1 MLPGLLGRADLEG
14 NVRIPTKWGPGRTLA
29 DEFSTRANSIGFLRL
44 VLATSVLVAHA
55 APLGYGG
62 SNYGHS
68 WTRNQV
74 ELGGFGVYGFFVL
87 SGFLITASG
96 MRFSMARY
104 GWHRFL
110 RIFPGFWACLAV
122 TAFVIAPL
130 VALYERD
137 TLAGFWNHPTG
148 PFDYVVDNV
157 FTGMQQY
164 SISGLLATTPY
175 GELTGGP
182 SAFDGSLWSLIYEL
196 GCYVM
201 VAMLAWT
208 GVLRGAPRLVLIL
221 TGALYALLVA
231 DFVRQLPA
239 TNTGTYPRGLIGPL
253 PLIGPIDVSTLH
265 LLFMLFLAGAC
276 LHLYRHRVPMHPA
289 IAAGAGVAFLGSA
302 LLGGFLVIGLPA
314 YVYLLVWTACKLPRM
329 FQGVGRGRDYSYG
342 IYIYAFPVQQVIALL
357 GGAKWGPLV
366 YIALSLAGTLVL
378 AIPSWHLVEK
388 PAMKAKDWT
397 PRKLRRHAAPD
408 TVSPDGTTAARPGP
422 QPAPAH
428 DPAPQPAPDDAPDMP
443 PPDPVAPRDQQPV
456 PTTPTASE
464 HARS

>member
-29 DEFSTRANSIGFLRL
+29 DEFSPRANSIGFLRL

-62 SNYGHS
+62 TNYGHS

-96 MRFSMARY
+96 MRFSLPRY

-137 TLAGFWNHPTG
+137 TLAGFWRHPTG
-148 PFDYVVDNV
+148 PFHYVVDNI

-164 SISGLLATTPY
+164 SISGLLSTTPY
-175 GELTGGP
+175 GQMTGGP

-201 VAMLAWT
+201 VALLAWT
-208 GVLRGAPRLVLIL
+208 GVLRGAPRLVVII
-221 TGALYALLVA
+221 TGALYALVVA

-239 TNTGTYPRGLIGPL
+239 TNTGTYDRGLIGPL
-253 PLIGPIDVSTLH
+253 PLIGPIDVSTMH
-265 LLFMLFLAGAC
+265 ILFMLFLAGAC
-276 LHLYRHRVPMHPA
+276 LHLFKDKVPMHPA

-302 LLGGFLVIGLPA
+302 ALGGFIVIGLPA
-314 YVYLLVWTACKLPRM
+314 YVYLLVWIACKLPRM
-329 FQGVGRGRDYSYG
+329 FQGVGRKRDYSYG

-357 GGAKWGPLV
+357 GGAQWGPLV
-366 YIALSLAGTLVL
+366 YIVLSLAGTLVL
-378 AIPSWHLVEK
+378 AVPSWHLVEK
-388 PAMKAKDWT
+388 PFMSAKDWT
-397 PRKLRRHAAPD
+397 PRQPRRGPVGPDETAP
-408 TVSPDGTTAARPGP
+408 AE
-422 QPAPAH
+422 PAPVAL
-428 DPAPQPAPDDAPDMP
+428 DKSD
-443 PPDPVAPRDQQPV
+443 PDPDPEPEPV

-464 HARS
+464 PARS